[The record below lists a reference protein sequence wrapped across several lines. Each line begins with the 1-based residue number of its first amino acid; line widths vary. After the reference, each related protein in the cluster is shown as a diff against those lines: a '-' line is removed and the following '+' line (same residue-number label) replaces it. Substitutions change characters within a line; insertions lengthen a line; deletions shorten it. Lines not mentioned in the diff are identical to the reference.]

1 MKKILA
7 ALVISSFSFSVF
19 ATTQIIDCA
28 VANKNVVAM
37 NRFTLTGSIQT
48 NEKGAAIAQLSGTTQ
63 MAGISPQVSE
73 KQNLELTGNS
83 HLYAAGILGHNEV
96 TSMTLTGS
104 LDGSVVQLIALSGLS
119 GSQSTLTIGGIPF
132 RAECKLR

>member
-19 ATTQIIDCA
+19 ATTQMIDCSA
-28 VANKNVVAM
+28 ANKNVVAM
-37 NRFTLTGSIQT
+37 NRFTLTGSVQT

-63 MAGISPQVSE
+63 MAGVSSQVSE

-83 HLYAAGILGHNEV
+83 HLYAAGVLGYNEI
-96 TSMTLTGS
+96 T
-104 LDGSVVQLIALSGLS
+104 
-119 GSQSTLTIGGIPF
+119 
-132 RAECKLR
+132 